1 MIRFG
6 SFRSLTSYILQ
17 YIFIVIISESTL
29 LLPVD
34 NAVAVVEAVVDLS
47 RGLLAVAV
55 SRRSSRA

>member
-17 YIFIVIISESTL
+17 YILIVIISESTL
-29 LLPVD
+29 LLPAD